1 MLYNLVDSI
10 YPMLIYYVAGSV
22 LYILLGTALGD
33 TLVTALTALV
43 MLPVVLWLYSR
54 NKKMGKIRIK
64 KAEYKAWTYILIV
77 VGAVV
82 ISQAFTWIMNQAGV
96 TQTFSNEAQESL
108 MAGALVVQIAGFGL
122 IAPVTEELIFRG
134 LLYGRMKSFLKGYQA
149 VLLSSAVFALYH
161 GNMVQII
168 YAFPMGL
175 ILIYVYEKW
184 GDLKAPIVFHMAA
197 NLVSVLINAFYKM

>member
-1 MLYNLVDSI
+1 MLYNLVDAI

-22 LYILLGTALGD
+22 LYILLGTVLGD
-33 TLVTALTALV
+33 TLVTTLTALV
-43 MLPVVLWLYSR
+43 MLPVVLWLYVR
-54 NKKMGKIRIK
+54 DIKAGKISIK
-64 KAEYKAWTYILIV
+64 KADYKAWTYLLIIA
-77 VGAVV
+77 GAVL
-82 ISQAFTWIMNQAGV
+82 ISQAFTWAMNLAGI

-108 MAGALVVQIAGFGL
+108 MAGALVVQIAGFGF
-122 IAPVTEELIFRG
+122 IAPITEELIFRG

-149 VLLSSAVFALYH
+149 ILLSAAIFALYH

-175 ILIYVYEKW
+175 ILIYVYKKW

-197 NLVSVLINAFYKM
+197 NLISVLINAYL